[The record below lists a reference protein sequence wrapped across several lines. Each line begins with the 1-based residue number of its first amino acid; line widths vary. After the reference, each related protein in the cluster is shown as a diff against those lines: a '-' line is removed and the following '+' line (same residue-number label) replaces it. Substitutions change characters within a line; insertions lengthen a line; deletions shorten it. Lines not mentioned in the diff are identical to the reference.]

1 MDSNEN
7 ITPLEETTNEN
18 GELSHSDK
26 MIGVFT
32 EPAKMFQQTSKFPPR
47 NKDWVIP
54 VLILFLVAALIRI
67 IAMTNKEVYFEAKE
81 KGVERIEKMV
91 ESGTLTREQG
101 DEAINRIDQQM
112 EFMQGP
118 IGWVITIATTL
129 IFGFIVIFIIVGFY
143 YLLIRFLL
151 KGEGTFAS
159 ALVANGLTMYISTLQ
174 LIIAGILTMLLGKM
188 MTDTSLASFMSID
201 KNTITGWLLAK
212 VDPIS
217 IWAYI
222 VLSIGFAKM
231 FKSETTG
238 KYYVLVFGSWLIVMF
253 ILFQVAQAIPFLQN
267 FMQ

>member
-1 MDSNEN
+1 MDPNDTL
-7 ITPLEETTNEN
+7 TPTEETTES

-26 MIGVFT
+26 LIGVFT
-32 EPAKMFQQTSKFPPR
+32 EPAKMFQQTSKFPTR

-67 IAMTNKEVYFEAKE
+67 IAMTNKEVYFEAK
-81 KGVERIEKMV
+81 KQGVERIEKMV
-91 ESGTLTREQG
+91 ENGTLTKEQG

-253 ILFQVAQAIPFLQN
+253 ILFQLAQAVPFLQN
-267 FMQ
+267 FIQ